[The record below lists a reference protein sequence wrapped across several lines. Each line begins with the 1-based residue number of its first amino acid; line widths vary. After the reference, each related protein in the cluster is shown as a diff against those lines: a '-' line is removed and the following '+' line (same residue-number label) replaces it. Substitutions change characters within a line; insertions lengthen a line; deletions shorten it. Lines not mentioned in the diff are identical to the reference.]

1 MILNSIEQGQGPPIL
16 LLHGLFGAAKNLGVI
31 ARALAAQARV
41 ISLDARNHGDSPH
54 DPAMT
59 YEIMAADVA
68 ETAASLGI
76 TQATIIGH
84 SMGGKTAM
92 MLALTGPAL
101 VSRLAVLDIAP
112 IPYTHG
118 YDDYVAGMRALT
130 PAPDLTRHEADRRLA
145 AYVPEPPFR
154 AFLLNNLLL
163 GPHPRW
169 RLGLEEIAGAMP
181 NLLGWSPP
189 AAAQPYSGPSA
200 FIRGATSTY
209 VREDGQAAIK
219 SWFPAASLETI
230 DHAGHWL
237 HAEQPD
243 KVIVALQRFLAA

>member
-1 MILNSIEQGQGPPIL
+1 MILNSIEQGEGPPIF

-41 ISLDARNHGDSPH
+41 ISLDLRNHGDSGH

-68 ETAASLGI
+68 ETAASFGI

-92 MLALTGPAL
+92 MLALTRPAF
-101 VSRLAVLDIAP
+101 VARLAVLDIAP
-112 IPYTHG
+112 VPYAHG
-118 YDDYVAGMRALT
+118 YDDYVAGMRALAPT
-130 PAPDLTRHEADRRLA
+130 PGLTRHEADQHLA

-154 AFLLNNLLL
+154 SFLLNNLLL
-163 GPHPRW
+163 GPLPRW

-189 AAAQPYSGPSA
+189 AAAQPYPGPAA
-200 FIRGATSTY
+200 FIRGANSNY
-209 VREDGQAAIK
+209 VRADGEAAIK
-219 SWFPAASLETI
+219 TWFPNAALETI
-230 DHAGHWL
+230 DRAGHWL
-237 HAEQPD
+237 HAEQPG
-243 KVIVALQRFLAA
+243 KVIAALQRFLAA